1 LSKEE
6 AENVRGYMIKDPGG
20 CFRKCSP
27 EEFMQALAAQAQER
41 ETLLE
46 RMGKI
51 FVRPGQPRPG
61 GK

>member
-1 LSKEE
+1 
-6 AENVRGYMIKDPGG
+6 MIKDPGG